1 MTPWKKKF
9 FLILIFLIFTTYTPS
24 YLSKDQSLLFSI
36 EEIIISNK
44 LNFEE
49 KKITSQLLT
58 LKGRNLTSI
67 TELEI
72 EELLKD
78 IKSIKSVL
86 IKKIYPNKIKLQI
99 EEKKMIARTLISG
112 ENFLITKKGEIIKQ
126 IYSNN
131 NFDIELPELKNY
143 NENFYLFYKELL
155 GINFKMENIKSFQ
168 YFEVGRWDIRLK
180 DGILIKLPEKD
191 FVKILKNF
199 KKLKSE
205 KKLEKFKIF
214 DFRIKDELI
223 LR

>member
-36 EEIIISNK
+36 EEVTISNK

-58 LKGRNLTSI
+58 LKGKNLTSI
-67 TELEI
+67 TEREI

-86 IKKIYPNKIKLQI
+86 IKKIYPNEIKLQI

-112 ENFLITKKGEIIKQ
+112 ENFLITKKGELIKQ

-131 NFDIELPELKNY
+131 NFDIALPELKNY
-143 NENFYLFYKELL
+143 NENFHLFYSELL
-155 GINFKMENIKSFQ
+155 AINFKMDNIKSFQ
-168 YFEVGRWDIRLK
+168 YFEVGRWDIHLK

-191 FVKILKNF
+191 FVNSLKNF
-199 KKLKSE
+199 KKVKSE

>member
-1 MTPWKKKF
+1 
-9 FLILIFLIFTTYTPS
+9 
-24 YLSKDQSLLFSI
+24 
-36 EEIIISNK
+36 
-44 LNFEE
+44 
-49 KKITSQLLT
+49 
-58 LKGRNLTSI
+58 
-67 TELEI
+67 
-72 EELLKD
+72 
-78 IKSIKSVL
+78 
-86 IKKIYPNKIKLQI
+86 
-99 EEKKMIARTLISG
+99 MIARTLISG

-155 GINFKMENIKSFQ
+155 GINFKMENIKKLFQ

-191 FVKILKNF
+191 FVKSLKNF

>member
-1 MTPWKKKF
+1 
-9 FLILIFLIFTTYTPS
+9 
-24 YLSKDQSLLFSI
+24 
-36 EEIIISNK
+36 
-44 LNFEE
+44 
-49 KKITSQLLT
+49 
-58 LKGRNLTSI
+58 
-67 TELEI
+67 
-72 EELLKD
+72 
-78 IKSIKSVL
+78 
-86 IKKIYPNKIKLQI
+86 
-99 EEKKMIARTLISG
+99 MIARTLISG

-155 GINFKMENIKSFQ
+155 AINFKMENIKSFQ

-191 FVKILKNF
+191 FVKSLKNF

>member
-131 NFDIELPELKNY
+131 NFDIELPELKNF

-155 GINFKMENIKSFQ
+155 AINFKMENIKSFQ

-191 FVKILKNF
+191 FVKSLKNF

>member
-155 GINFKMENIKSFQ
+155 AINFKMENIKSFQ

-191 FVKILKNF
+191 FVKSLKNF